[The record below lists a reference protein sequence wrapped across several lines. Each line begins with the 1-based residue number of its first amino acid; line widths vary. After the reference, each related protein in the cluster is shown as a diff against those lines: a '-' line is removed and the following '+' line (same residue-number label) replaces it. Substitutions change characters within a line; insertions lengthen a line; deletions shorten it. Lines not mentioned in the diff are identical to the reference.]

1 MALGADR
8 RQVISMI
15 IRQGM
20 IVVGVGV
27 VIGLGLGALLG
38 PAMSELFFNVDPMD
52 AMVFGT
58 TAIVLIA
65 TGLVASLVPARKA
78 ASVDPLVAL
87 RQD

>member
-1 MALGADR
+1 MALGAGR
-8 RQVISMI
+8 RQVVGMI
-15 IRQGM
+15 MRQGM

-27 VIGLGLGALLG
+27 VMGLGLGALLG
-38 PAMSELFFNVDPMD
+38 PAMSELFFNVEPMD
-52 AMVFGT
+52 PMVFGT
-58 TAIVLIA
+58 TAVVLIV